1 MAVSELRRALEELIA
16 ALDRRQPRVDRVG
29 ESSIARDA
37 GALRAKAVIRLA
49 QLGDGSSI
57 EPAAN
62 TGIGAT
68 SALQVSTGSTPFPAR
83 PSDVASLTAS
93 EFACGLHLQA
103 SVSIDDVCQRFLDDA
118 NRALVWLI
126 RFRALTA
133 WCERTETVPWLR
145 AEPVRAQRA
154 CTLAAS
160 FALNEHWEFDAGKF
174 RSAVH
179 SVAR

>member
-1 MAVSELRRALEELIA
+1 MAVSELRRALEELID
-16 ALDRRQPRVDRVG
+16 ALDRRLPRADRPG

-37 GALRAKAVIRLA
+37 GALRAKAVVRLA
-49 QLGDGSSI
+49 QLADDPFVES
-57 EPAAN
+57 AAS
-62 TGIGAT
+62 TGIVGT
-68 SALQVSTGSTPFPAR
+68 SALQVSMGSTPFPAR
-83 PSDVASLTAS
+83 PSDVATLTAS

-103 SVSIDDVCQRFLDDA
+103 SVSIDDVCRRFLDDA

-126 RFRALTA
+126 RFRALSA
-133 WCERTETVPWLR
+133 WCERTDTVPWLR
-145 AEPVRAQRA
+145 AEPLRAQRA

-160 FALNEHWEFDAGKF
+160 FALNEHWEFDAGEF